1 MYLSRFTSKRIRSLF
16 EPYLID
22 KHTDVAV
29 NELLDEC
36 HPLYVYFML
45 LRQHIGF
52 KCQVISKDR
61 ITSRI
66 YWRYTSKA
74 ATKSKFNKAWK
85 LVIEHGEC
93 PWITQQVEYA
103 LQNKG
108 PTEAS
113 RVRQVRMAMFY
124 LVVKNYLYRIVKK
137 SKDKRKD
144 VEQNSICV

>member
-1 MYLSRFTSKRIRSLF
+1 MYLSRFTSKRIRSIF

-22 KHTDVAV
+22 KYTDIAV

-52 KCQVISKDR
+52 KFQAINKDR

-66 YWRYTSKA
+66 FWRYTSKA
-74 ATKSKFNKAWK
+74 ASKSKFYKTWK

-93 PWITQQVEYA
+93 PWIT
-103 LQNKG
+103 
-108 PTEAS
+108 
-113 RVRQVRMAMFY
+113 
-124 LVVKNYLYRIVKK
+124 
-137 SKDKRKD
+137 
-144 VEQNSICV
+144 